1 MARVPTEGV
10 SRGERDVYL
19 ALNKVSALI
28 EDCDRRFFAELGLT
42 SRQFWALHQ
51 LDERHGRPMVDLSRA
66 LSTDKGN
73 VTGIVDRLERLGLV
87 ARGQAPNDRRTTLVR
102 LTPAGRQMREEI
114 EEAHE
119 ARIRDVLRGVEPHR
133 LRDLADLLGD
143 VEKRLASYLGD
154 QAAEDHD
161 AG

>member
-1 MARVPTEGV
+1 MARVPTEGA
-10 SRGERDVYL
+10 SCGERDVYL

-28 EDCDRRFFAELGLT
+28 EDCDRRFFADLGLT
-42 SRQFWALHQ
+42 ARQFWALHQ
-51 LDERHGRPMVDLSRA
+51 LDERNGRPMVDLSRA

-87 ARGQAPNDRRTTLVR
+87 VRGQAPNDRRTTLVR
-102 LTPAGRQMREEI
+102 LTPAGGQMREEI

-119 ARIRDVLRGVEPHR
+119 ARIRDALRGVEPRR
-133 LRDLADLLGD
+133 LRELADLLGD
-143 VEKRLASYLGD
+143 VEKRLARYLGG